1 MNPDEVLKK
10 ALALAQQVTDTRAT
24 PSPAD
29 AAQLAE
35 LLLALDRHLAVGGKL
50 PARWAA
56 LPNLTAVNGTGGLT
70 P

>member
-10 ALALAQQVTDTRAT
+10 ALALAQVVTGARAT

-35 LLLALDRHLAVGGKL
+35 LLLALDRHLALGGKI
-50 PARWAA
+50 PARWSPLPA
-56 LPNLTAVNGTGGLT
+56 LVGASVTEG
-70 P
+70 